1 MRRIATMVLAALAI
15 ASCGKDENKLASRYL
30 KAASDCIGQ
39 SDYQQAK
46 IYIDSV
52 KIVYP
57 KAFEA
62 RREGIRLMQ
71 QVELAEA
78 ERTLA
83 YQDSA
88 LAVLNSQ
95 LNEIKTGFVFSKDE
109 EYQDLGLYT
118 VASQALEK
126 NAGQNYIRG
135 MVDEKG
141 RMTLV
146 SNFHDAAYIHHRSL
160 RLSAGD
166 DYVDTPVSDDF
177 YEFKDLGICYE
188 KCNFTDGNDGGAAAF
203 VALNRNARI
212 QVRLNGS
219 RQVLMTM
226 RSSDRDAIAGLYSL
240 SLLIKSIV
248 EATGLREEALRKIR
262 FVNENIAR
270 TSSGD

>member
-1 MRRIATMVLAALAI
+1 MVLVALALI
-15 ASCGKDENKLASRYL
+15 SCGKDENKLASRFL
-30 KAASDCIGQ
+30 KAASECMERA
-39 SDYQQAK
+39 DYQQAK
-46 IYIDSV
+46 FYIDSV

-78 ERTLA
+78 QRTLA

-88 LAVLNSQ
+88 LAVLNVR
-95 LNEIKTGFVFSKDE
+95 LNEVRGRFVFSKDE
-109 EYQDLGLYT
+109 KYQDLGLYT

-126 NAGQNYIRG
+126 NSGQNYIRAT
-135 MVDEKG
+135 VDEKG

-146 SNFHDAAYIHHRSL
+146 SNYHDASYIHHRSL

-166 DYVDTPVSDDF
+166 DYMDTPVSDDF
-177 YEFKDLGICYE
+177 YEFRDLGVCYE

-203 VALNRNARI
+203 VALNRNAKI

-226 RSSDRDAIAGLYSL
+226 RSSDRDAIAELYSL
-240 SLLIKSIV
+240 SQLLKSIT
-248 EATGLREEALRKIR
+248 EATNLREEALRKIQ

-270 TSSGD
+270 ASGSD